1 MLCIGPSNIVRKQVE
16 RNLKCHLN
24 LKHLELGFNHG
35 QRDLC
40 LFAQGRGST
49 TCRTGGG
56 IFSSQSV
63 QNDDERCHVLV
74 ARRQIKVLSCL
85 IWIDQLFMV
94 LCLHFL

>member
-1 MLCIGPSNIVRKQVE
+1 MLCIGPSNIVRKQLE

-24 LKHLELGFNHG
+24 LKHLETLSFELGFNHG
-35 QRDLC
+35 QRDLR

-85 IWIDQLFMV
+85 IWIQN
-94 LCLHFL
+94 